1 MVVVLDLKTPGKVD
15 IALGRNNVLIIEA
28 IVEVLWP
35 QLAIIQRVQSFSL
48 PSLIH
53 ILTLISLKCA
63 VKNHLGP
70 DCVRHY

>member
-35 QLAIIQRVQSFSL
+35 QLGIIQ
-48 PSLIH
+48 
-53 ILTLISLKCA
+53 
-63 VKNHLGP
+63 
-70 DCVRHY
+70 